1 MIYAIHQQHFSFN
14 PSWSEIMKAAQ
25 VHQPNKLE
33 IIDLPIPQPAENEL
47 LIQVMAS
54 GICGTDIHIFRGE
67 YLGPYPVI
75 PGHEFSGVVA
85 AVGQAITRFKPGDHV
100 AVEPNIACDN
110 CDSCLNNRQNFCLN
124 WQAVGVTRP
133 GGMAQFVTAPEKAC
147 FNIGSLPFE
156 EGAFM
161 EPLSCVLHG
170 MQRLSPELAGKL
182 ALLGAGPIGCLILQV
197 ARLQGTAEITVVE
210 KNRSRLEASLAFGA
224 NLLCSSLDELQK
236 DHYDAVIDATGA
248 LPVIARSLD
257 FVRPGGKVLWFGVPP
272 SGQTIPIEPFTI
284 FHKGLTVLSSFTS
297 VRNSTQALAL
307 LQSGRISAAKLVSH
321 HLSLEEFRRGIES
334 IESGE
339 QGVMKVLIRPNG
351 L

>member
-1 MIYAIHQQHFSFN
+1 
-14 PSWSEIMKAAQ
+14 MKAIKI
-25 VHQPNKLE
+25 HRPNLLETLE
-33 IIDLPIPQPAENEL
+33 IPTPQPAENEL

-85 AVGQAITRFKPGDHV
+85 AIGQAVTRFKPGDRV

-110 CDSCLNNRQNFCLN
+110 CYNCLNNRQNFCLN

-133 GGMAQFVTAPEKAC
+133 GGMAQYVTAPEKAC
-147 FNIGSLPFE
+147 FDIGSLPFE

-170 MQRLSPELAGKL
+170 MQRLEPELAGKL

-197 ARLQGTAEITVVE
+197 ARLQGAAEITVAE
-210 KNRSRLEASLAFGA
+210 RNRSRLEASLAFGA
-224 NLLCSSLDELQK
+224 DRLYSNLDELHK

-248 LPVIARSLD
+248 LPVIARTLD

-272 SGQTIPIEPFTI
+272 TGKTIPLEPFTV

-297 VRNSTQALAL
+297 VRNSTQALDL
-307 LQSGRISAAKLVSH
+307 LQSGRISTAKLVSH
-321 HLSLEEFRRGIES
+321 QLPLEHFQQGIES
-334 IESGE
+334 IEGGE
-339 QGVMKVLIRPNG
+339 AGVMKVLIKPNG
-351 L
+351 

>member
-1 MIYAIHQQHFSFN
+1 
-14 PSWSEIMKAAQ
+14 MKAIKIY
-25 VHQPNKLE
+25 QPNHLE
-33 IIDLPIPQPAENEL
+33 TIEIPIPSPAENEL

-85 AVGQAITRFKPGDHV
+85 AVGRAVTRFKPGDRI

-110 CDSCLNNRQNFCLN
+110 CINCLNNRQNFCLN

-133 GGMAQFVTAPEKAC
+133 GGMAQYVSAPEKAC

-170 MQRLSPELAGKL
+170 MQRLGPELAGKI

-197 ARLQGTAEITVVE
+197 ARLQGAAEITVAE

-224 NLLCSSLDELQK
+224 DRLCSDLDELQK
-236 DHYDAVIDATGA
+236 EYYDAVIDATGA

-297 VRNSTQALAL
+297 VRNSTQALDL
-307 LQSGRISAAKLVSH
+307 LQSGRISAARLVSH
-321 HLSLEEFRRGIES
+321 QLPLEEFQQGIES
-334 IESGE
+334 IEGGAA
-339 QGVMKVLIRPNG
+339 GVMKVLIMPN
-351 L
+351 LPA

>member
-1 MIYAIHQQHFSFN
+1 
-14 PSWSEIMKAAQ
+14 MKAAQ
-25 VHQPNKLE
+25 IHQPNHLETLE
-33 IIDLPIPQPAENEL
+33 IPISQPAGNEL

-85 AVGQAITRFKPGDHV
+85 AIGQAVTRFKPGDRV

-110 CDSCLNNRQNFCLN
+110 CYNCLNNRQNFCLN

-133 GGMAQFVTAPEKAC
+133 GGMAQYVAAPEKAC

-170 MQRLSPELAGKL
+170 MQRLGPELAGKL

-197 ARLQGTAEITVVE
+197 ARLQGAAEITVAE

-224 NLLCSSLDELQK
+224 DRLCSNLDDLQK

-248 LPVIARSLD
+248 LPVIARTLD

-272 SGQTIPIEPFTI
+272 SGKTIPLEPFTV

-297 VRNSTQALAL
+297 VRNSTQALDL
-307 LQSGRISAAKLVSH
+307 LLLGRISAAKLVSH
-321 HLSLEEFRRGIES
+321 QLPLEEFQQGIEG
-334 IESGE
+334 IERGAE
-339 QGVMKVLIRPNG
+339 GVMKVLIKPNG
-351 L
+351 